1 MPPSPRPREGSHI
14 IQSSLPGSP
23 LHTHAK
29 QCEEKGEKDGKSLVT
44 KMYYHMMEVD
54 ATPLSVLLYDA
65 ERGVASTVILSLP
78 SHFPCVRVGESL
90 EMRLTH
96 MSTHLP
102 HTLLFGLYLFQLSRS
117 SQFSTPLLV
126 CWLQL

>member
-1 MPPSPRPREGSHI
+1 MPLSPRPREASHI
-14 IQSSLPGSP
+14 IQSSFPGSP

-65 ERGVASTVILSLP
+65 ERGVASTDLSL
-78 SHFPCVRVGESL
+78 HIFPHMRVGESL

-96 MSTHLP
+96 KSTHLP
-102 HTLLFGLYLFQLSRS
+102 HTLLFGSYLFQLSRS